1 MQTRYVK
8 PNVAMTVNKLLRSV
22 VTVYLSKVVNIIL
35 TAIGREKLIIAYRI
49 RISEILPWDRKSYP
63 THAILPR
70 TPNNVIM

>member
-1 MQTRYVK
+1 MQTRYIK

-35 TAIGREKLIIAYRI
+35 TAIGREKLILAYRI

-70 TPNNVIM
+70 TSNNVIM